1 MACANWYAK
10 AAAPGRPLGELLAGY
25 RGQYHK
31 PRGTAPSGP
40 INVEEERRKMRL
52 PRESERETLG
62 IVTGLM
68 GGSRMRVQCKDGKER
83 MCRIPGKLRNRIWV
97 KDGDVVIVKI
107 FEIQADTKGEIIWR
121 YFPLQARILKEE
133 GLI

>member
-1 MACANWYAK
+1 
-10 AAAPGRPLGELLAGY
+10 
-25 RGQYHK
+25 
-31 PRGTAPSGP
+31 
-40 INVEEERRKMRL
+40 MRL

-107 FEIQADTKGEIIWR
+107 FEIQADSKGEIIWR